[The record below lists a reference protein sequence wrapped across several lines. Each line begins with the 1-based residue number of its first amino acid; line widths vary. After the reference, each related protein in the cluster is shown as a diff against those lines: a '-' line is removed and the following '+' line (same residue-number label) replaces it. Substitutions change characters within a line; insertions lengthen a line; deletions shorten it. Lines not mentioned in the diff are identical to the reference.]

1 MTPIEAGKAFVRFVL
16 DDKGLETKLGSIA
29 SKFRKFGS
37 IGLAATTPILVGF
50 AAATASF
57 VSLGS
62 ELDDVSQ
69 RTGLTAESLS
79 ELKFAAEQS
88 GVSLAE
94 IEKAAAFLQKKGIDP
109 ARFDAIAGSIAS
121 IEDPTKR
128 AQAAMEAFG
137 AKTGRAL
144 LPMLAELPQLRAQAR
159 ALGITLSS
167 EDAAAA
173 AKLGDAFDIA
183 KNQLTAMAVQIGA
196 AIAGPLTNF
205 LEWAQNI
212 LAWVIGFVR
221 ENPNLV
227 AAIAAVTLG
236 IAAASAAAV
245 TFGVILAVI
254 SAHPIIAAL
263 TAIAALVIGLATYFG
278 FASDAAGDFSK
289 SLDDIKAST
298 PDISTR
304 SASVQSDLQSAVS
317 GASVRPVSA
326 AAATPVVRDVSQEI
340 ARYTRETAEGV
351 ARLVAIAKRGGLN
364 GGAF

>member
-29 SKFRKFGS
+29 GKFRKFGA
-37 IGLAATTPILVGF
+37 IGVAATTPILAAF
-50 AAATASF
+50 SAAAIHFSNA
-57 VSLGS
+57 GDR
-62 ELDDVSQ
+62 LDKMSK
-69 RTGLTAESLS
+69 RTGLTVESLS
-79 ELKFAAEQS
+79 ELDHAAAAS
-88 GVSLAE
+88 GTSLE
-94 IEKAAAFLQKKGIDP
+94 TIEKAAATLQKKGIDP
-109 ARFDAIAGSIAS
+109 RRFDEIADSIAA
-121 IEDPTKR
+121 IPDPTAR

-137 AKTGRAL
+137 SKTGRAL
-144 LPMLAELPQLRAQAR
+144 LPLLSDLPQLRGEAR
-159 ALGITLSS
+159 RLGLVMST
-167 EDAAAA
+167 DNANAA
-173 AKLGDAFDIA
+173 AKLNDAFGLV
-183 KNQLTAMAVQIGA
+183 KEQLAAMSIQVGA

-205 LEWAQNI
+205 LSWASEV
-212 LAWVIGFVR
+212 LTWVIGFIR
-221 ENPNLV
+221 ENPKLV
-227 AAIAAVTLG
+227 AAIAAITLG

-278 FASDAAGDFSK
+278 FASDASGDFSK